1 MQRKTLSLIE
11 ELDAMYIERDR
22 RHILESRANNIITSA
37 INLLEQIDQTYT
49 PEQSEILTR
58 KLLNAIRVRDA
69 SKFSSSVRK
78 TDADS

>member
-69 SKFSSSVRK
+69 SKFSRSVRK
-78 TDADS
+78 TDAD